1 MSIKMFDGY
10 TVIVP
15 DPEGDRQEHHESI
28 LPQPIQI
35 LDYGD
40 LISIDIFIPLPHFV
54 HEENPGS

>member
-1 MSIKMFDGY
+1 MCAEQDSFLERDKI
-10 TVIVP
+10 
-15 DPEGDRQEHHESI
+15 HHESI